1 MASIFDI
8 LGGVMSGGSRGGSSL
23 GSSLGGTF
31 GSILDTLS
39 SQAKSAQD
47 TFNNNITQKGGLG
60 SMLGAG
66 ALGALLGNVAGGNL
80 LKNAALLGAGAVALN
95 FYKKWAAGKQQDNA
109 SQQANYQAQ
118 VPNQNQASAQASTL
132 PRLDQ
137 PTVELITRAMVYA
150 AKSDGNIDPKERGCM
165 EAILA
170 NMLPGENSEAMIENI
185 ETEQVDPGRIAS
197 AVKSE
202 EQGEDVYRL
211 SCSVINIDQ
220 FMERAYM
227 DALAKSLGIN
237 DGEKN
242 NIENEAR
249 AAREQLVAAVNR
261 A

>member
-8 LGGVMSGGSRGGSSL
+8 LGEVVGGGSRGGSSL

-39 SQAKSAQD
+39 TRAKSAQD

-95 FYKKWAAGKQQDNA
+95 FYKKWAAGKQQANA
-109 SQQANYQAQ
+109 PRQTNYQTP
-118 VPNQNQASAQASTL
+118 VPPQTQASAGASTL

-150 AKSDGNIDPKERGCM
+150 AKSDGNIDSEERECM

-170 NMLPGENSEAMIENI
+170 NMLPGENSEAMIEKI
-185 ETEQVDPGRIAS
+185 ETEPVDPGKIAESVRS
-197 AVKSE
+197 A

-227 DALAKSLGIN
+227 DALARSLGIN

-242 NIENEAR
+242 NIEKEAR
-249 AAREQLVAAVNR
+249 TARAQLMAAVNQS
-261 A
+261 